1 MLPGYYS
8 SNTPELSPGLRKT
21 VIFCKKFFSFI
32 LVDDQKSYIAA
43 SNYIFSYFLATIM
56 DFLIIFNIWFSFF

>member
-43 SNYIFSYFLATIM
+43 SNYIFSYF
-56 DFLIIFNIWFSFF
+56 